1 MAVKTEWIRYGTRSG
16 YFARPEQ
23 ATPPLPSIL
32 VIQEAWGVNEH
43 IEDVTRRFAASG
55 YAALAPDLY
64 SENGQRS
71 VSLTRE
77 RISEIQDFISRLPPA
92 IWGDQNAREVEL
104 NKLPEADRSRIGETV
119 GAVFGSSGRLAGYIA
134 PLREAVRYLRSE
146 RPETKDQ
153 PVACVGFCM
162 GGGLSAL
169 LACEEPELSGAAVFY
184 GTTPP
189 PEKVALVN
197 CPIYAF
203 YGSADARV
211 NAGIPAFEQG
221 MKEVGKPFEYHL
233 YDGAGHSFFNDTR
246 GSYNVNAARDSF
258 ARALSFF
265 SQILT
270 KS

>member
-1 MAVKTEWIRYGTRSG
+1 
-16 YFARPEQ
+16 
-23 ATPPLPSIL
+23 
-32 VIQEAWGVNEH
+32 
-43 IEDVTRRFAASG
+43 
-55 YAALAPDLY
+55 
-64 SENGQRS
+64 
-71 VSLTRE
+71 
-77 RISEIQDFISRLPPA
+77 
-92 IWGDQNAREVEL
+92 
-104 NKLPEADRSRIGETV
+104 
-119 GAVFGSSGRLAGYIA
+119 LAGYIA